1 MGSPEKPNK
10 LEGPTT
16 TYFYKTSEDWG
27 QTPILDSRT
36 RPDFREG
43 NEGSYSLI
51 FQNSSYQVRSSNQG
65 RRVY

>member
-1 MGSPEKPNK
+1 MQLTKEGYS
-10 LEGPTT
+10 EGPTT

-27 QTPILDSRT
+27 QTPILDLRT

-51 FQNSSYQVRSSNQG
+51 SQNSSYQVRSSNQG
-65 RRVY
+65 MRVY